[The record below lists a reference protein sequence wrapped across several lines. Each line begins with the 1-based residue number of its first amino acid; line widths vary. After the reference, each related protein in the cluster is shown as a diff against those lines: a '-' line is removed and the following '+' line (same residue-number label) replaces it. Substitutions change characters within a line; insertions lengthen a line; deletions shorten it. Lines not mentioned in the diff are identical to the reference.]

1 MKNKKGKTRGRF
13 ITICPNHFDLLNT
26 LIWVLYVLLSLSKD
40 KNSNKTQDYMAPEP
54 TRLRLHVLQIDVK
67 NTYCAK
73 ESTAGA
79 KG

>member
-1 MKNKKGKTRGRF
+1 MKNKKGKTRRRF
-13 ITICPNHFDLLNT
+13 ITVCPSILTYLT
-26 LIWVLYVLLSLSKD
+26 LIWVLYFLFSLSKD
-40 KNSNKTQDYMAPEP
+40 KNFNKTQDYMAPEP

-67 NTYCAK
+67 NTYCPK